1 MDAPLDAGLHA
12 APSTEGGAVSATPP
26 SRSEATYRDLK
37 RRLLVG
43 DFPLGQRLGEERLAA
58 SFGVSRTPVRE
69 ALSRLHAEGLVRRHP
84 EGGFCPTAPD
94 LAVIRELYEVRRA
107 LEALA
112 ITRPA
117 GGSPDHDADALRELR
132 ADWIGLGTDLD
143 AADSGLEFVLLD
155 EDFHVRLAAAS
166 GNGSV
171 AELLAGVN
179 ERIRIVRTHDFLTR
193 ARVEATVEQHVGI
206 VETVLRGDL
215 TDAAVQLDAHLA
227 QSMAVV
233 ERRALEAIAR
243 MVSRSGTGDER

>member
-1 MDAPLDAGLHA
+1 MDAPLDTVLHA
-12 APSTEGGAVSATPP
+12 EPSTRGGPVAASPP

-58 SFGVSRTPVRE
+58 RFGVSRTPVRE

-84 EGGFCPTAPD
+84 EGGFCPTTPD
-94 LAVIRELYEVRRA
+94 LGVIRELYEVRRA
-107 LEALA
+107 LEGLA
-112 ITRPA
+112 ITRPTS
-117 GGSPDHDADALRELR
+117 GSPDHDAEALRDLR
-132 ADWIGLGTDLD
+132 SDWIELGTDLD

-166 GNGSV
+166 GNASV

-193 ARVEATVEQHVGI
+193 ARVEATVEQHVAI
-206 VETVLRGDL
+206 VEAVLRGEL
-215 TDAAVQLDAHLA
+215 ADAAVQLEAHLA

>member
-1 MDAPLDAGLHA
+1 MDARPDAPLHAG
-12 APSTEGGAVSATPP
+12 PSTPVSGG
-26 SRSEATYRDLK
+26 SRSETTYRDLK

-58 SFGVSRTPVRE
+58 TFGVSRTPVRE

-84 EGGFCPTAPD
+84 EGGFCPTVPD
-94 LAVIRELYEVRRA
+94 LEVIRELYEVRRA

-112 ITRPA
+112 IARPRTGA
-117 GGSPDHDADALRELR
+117 ARHDHDALRGLR

-143 AADSGLEFVLLD
+143 AADAGLEFVLLD
-155 EDFHVRLAAAS
+155 EDFHVRLAAAA

-179 ERIRIVRTHDFLTR
+179 ERIRIVRTHDFLTT

-206 VETVLRGDL
+206 VEAVLRDEL
-215 TDAAVQLDAHLA
+215 DDAAQRLEAHLA

-243 MVSRSGTGDER
+243 MVSRSGSGDDR